1 MRPVRNLARTATLVA
16 GALLAAATA
25 ASAHVE
31 PTAHVHGLADGLAHP
46 LLGADHLAAMLA
58 VGLWSAT
65 LGGAAVL
72 AVPVAFVG
80 LLVVGAILG
89 ATGVALPAVEPV
101 VTGSVIVLGLLI
113 ALRVRLPVVPAAL
126 LVAVFGLFHG
136 WAHGAEM
143 PEASSPL
150 AYGLGFVVATA
161 LLHAAGIG
169 LGFGLGRITWPHA
182 ARLAGACVACVGVL
196 LVLG

>member
-1 MRPVRNLARTATLVA
+1 MRHVRDLARTAPLVA
-16 GALLAAATA
+16 LVLLAAATA
-25 ASAHVE
+25 ASAHGE
-31 PTAHVHGLADGLAHP
+31 PTAHVHGFADGVMHP
-46 LLGADHLAAMLA
+46 LLGPDHLAAMLA

-65 LGGAAVL
+65 LGGVAVL

-89 ATGVALPAVEPV
+89 ATGVSLPAVEPV

-113 ALRVRLPVVPAAL
+113 ALRARLPVVPAAL

-143 PEASSPL
+143 PSASSPF
-150 AYGLGFVVATA
+150 AYGLGFVAATA
-161 LLHAAGIG
+161 MLHLAGIG
-169 LGFGLGRITWPHA
+169 LGFELGRITWPHA
-182 ARLAGACVACVGVL
+182 ARLAGACVAGVGV
-196 LVLG
+196 VLALG